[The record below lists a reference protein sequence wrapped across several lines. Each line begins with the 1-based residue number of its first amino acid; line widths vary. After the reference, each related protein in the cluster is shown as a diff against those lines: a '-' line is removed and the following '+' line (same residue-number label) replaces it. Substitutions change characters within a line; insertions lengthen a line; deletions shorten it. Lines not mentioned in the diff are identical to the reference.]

1 MGPFIRRCFI
11 GGLLVWLPILA
22 TLLVLRF
29 IVGILDNSLSL
40 LPQPFQPD
48 NLLGFHIPGLG
59 VVLGILVLFFTGLLV
74 GNFIGSKFVQLW
86 EYILARIPLVRTVYS
101 AVKQVLETV
110 LTPSGQ
116 AFRKVL
122 LIKFPHQES
131 WTLAFL
137 VGQGLVENTM
147 AIQKDLVTVFVPTT
161 PNPTSGYIVLVPK
174 EQTLELEMTVDEALK
189 FVISLGV
196 VQPSLKK
203 GA

>member
-22 TLLVLRF
+22 TLFVLRF

-59 VVLGILVLFFTGLLV
+59 VLLGILVLFFTGLLV

-122 LIKFPHQES
+122 LIKFPHQDS

-137 VGQGLVENTM
+137 VGQGLVDNSIK
-147 AIQKDLVTVFVPTT
+147 IQKDLVTVFVPTT

-174 EQTLELEMTVDEALK
+174 EQTMELDMTVDEALK